1 VKVVVLPSSEEA
13 GLEAAR
19 IVAALVRAKP
29 EAVLGLPAGN
39 TPRPVYAELAR
50 LHRAEGLSFARVRA
64 FNLDEYVGLGPEH
77 LASFRRAL
85 DDGFYRLVDLPAAQA
100 HAPDGRA
107 ADTAAAAAGYEAE
120 IAGAGGFDL
129 VLLGIG
135 GNGHVAFNEPGSPFD
150 ARTRVVTLS
159 EATRAANRAAF
170 DPAPVP
176 REAVT
181 IGIATILA
189 ARRVVLLATGSTK
202 SAAVAQA
209 IEGPITAQLPASA
222 LQAHGDA
229 TVILDGAAASRL
241 TRIHR

>member
-1 VKVVVLPSSEEA
+1 VKVVVLPSAEEA

-19 IVAALVRAKP
+19 IVAALVRSKP

-39 TPRPVYAELAR
+39 TPRTVYAELAR
-50 LHRAEGLSFARVRA
+50 LHRAEGLSFAGVRA

-77 LASFRRAL
+77 PASFRRAL
-85 DDGFYRLVDLPAAQA
+85 DDGFYRLVDLPAEQA

-107 ADTAAAAAGYEAE
+107 LDPAAAAVAYEAE
-120 IAGAGGFDL
+120 IAGAGGVDL

-150 ARTRVVTLS
+150 TRTRVVALS
-159 EATRAANRAAF
+159 DATRAANRPAF

-176 REAVT
+176 REAIT

-189 ARRVVLLATGSTK
+189 ARRVVLLATGPTK

-209 IEGPITAQLPASA
+209 IEGPITPELPASA

-229 TVILDGAAASRL
+229 TFILDGAAASRL
-241 TRIHR
+241 TRMHG